1 MALIV
6 IIGILAFVG
15 IFIFM
20 NSKSSKKGFF
30 EETPSASP
38 DSAKKE
44 VSDEELLANANKLA
58 AMGEA
63 LQQAKAQGD
72 EKTVQAILNMT
83 YTGPLPEKKEDGTYT
98 KIYKNYLRFKI
109 AGINHREGIGD
120 YEGKFIGEVIP
131 EPTNQFDPNAIKIVH
146 QDGKHLGYVPA
157 EDTVQLREWVKNKF
171 PYKCY
176 GEIFQDEDYDED
188 RKYYWGEVM
197 VEESGLK

>member
-1 MALIV
+1 MVVLV
-6 IIGILAFVG
+6 IIGIFAVVG
-15 IFIFM
+15 ILFFL
-20 NSKSSKKGFF
+20 NSKTNNK
-30 EETPSASP
+30 EVVVETPSASSNP
-38 DSAKKE
+38 VQKE
-44 VSDEELLANANKLA
+44 VSDEELIANAKKLA

-72 EKTVQAILNMT
+72 EKTIQTILNMT

-109 AGINHREGIGD
+109 AGINHKDGIGE
-120 YEGKFIGEVIP
+120 YEGKFIGEVVP
-131 EPTNQFDPNAIKIVH
+131 EPTNQYDPNAIKIVH

-157 EDTVQLREWVKNKF
+157 EDTAQLREWVKNKF

-176 GEIFQDEDYDED
+176 GEIFQDEDEEED

-197 VEESGLK
+197 VEEPEE

>member
-1 MALIV
+1 MVLLVIV
-6 IIGILAFVG
+6 GILAVVG
-15 IFIFM
+15 ILFYL
-20 NSKSSKKGFF
+20 NSKSSKK
-30 EETPSASP
+30 EEVLVTHSTSSEPVQK
-38 DSAKKE
+38 D
-44 VSDEELLANANKLA
+44 VSDEELIANANKLA

-109 AGINHREGIGD
+109 AGINHREGIGN
-120 YEGKFIGEVIP
+120 YEGKFIGEVVP
-131 EPTNQFDPNAIKIVH
+131 EPTNQYDPNAIKIVH
-146 QDGKHLGYVPA
+146 QDGRHLGYVPA
-157 EDTVQLREWVKNKF
+157 EDTAQLREWVNNKF

-188 RKYYWGEVM
+188 RKYYWGEVI
-197 VEESGLK
+197 VEEPE

>member
-1 MALIV
+1 MVLLLV
-6 IIGILAFVG
+6 IGILAVVG
-15 IFIFM
+15 ILIYVK
-20 NSKSSKKGFF
+20 SKSSKK
-30 EETPSASP
+30 EDVLELYSASP
-38 DSAKKE
+38 EPVHKE
-44 VSDEELLANANKLA
+44 DSDEELIANANKLA

-109 AGINHREGIGD
+109 AGINHRESIVD
-120 YEGKFIGEVIP
+120 YEGKFIGEVVP
-131 EPTNQFDPNAIKIVH
+131 EPTNQYDPNAIKIVH

-157 EDTVQLREWVKNKF
+157 EDIAQLREWVKNKF

-176 GEIFQDEDYDED
+176 GEIFQDEDYDEN
-188 RKYYWGEVM
+188 RRYYWGEVM
-197 VEESGLK
+197 VEEPD

>member
-1 MALIV
+1 MVLILVIV
-6 IIGILAFVG
+6 ILAVVVILISV
-15 IFIFM
+15 
-20 NSKSSKKGFF
+20 NSKLSKK
-30 EETPSASP
+30 EDILEMPSASFEP
-38 DSAKKE
+38 VRKE
-44 VSDEELLANANKLA
+44 ISDEELIANANKLA

-83 YTGPLPEKKEDGTYT
+83 YTGPLPKKQEDGTYT

-109 AGINHREGIGD
+109 AGINHRESIEE
-120 YEGKFIGEVIP
+120 YEGKFIGEVVP
-131 EPTNQFDPNAIKIVH
+131 EPTNQYDPNAIKIVH

-157 EDTVQLREWVKNKF
+157 EDTAQLREWVNNKF

-176 GEIFQDEDYDED
+176 GEIFQDEDYDDD

-197 VEESGLK
+197 VEEPD